1 MLNDPWIDPRDID
14 WTQSL
19 NPLGNPGWTKNN
31 NPYVHRA
38 LKDVYLHALMN
49 AKGIEPRI
57 YVGPEQQNLVIPA
70 NSTQDYEV
78 PIEPNFWVY
87 GLTASGTGADFLFNV
102 LDAVSGAQLASQ
114 PLSMATMKTLTA
126 RRGPIHFLS
135 TSQLYAPPSYPII
148 RVINNT
154 RGAQT
159 CRVTLFGAIEY
170 DL

>member
-1 MLNDPWIDPRDID
+1 MLNRDWIDPRDVD
-14 WTQSL
+14 YTMSL
-19 NPLGNPGWTKNN
+19 NPLANPGWSATN
-31 NPYVHRA
+31 NPYVNRA
-38 LKDVYLHALMN
+38 LQDVFLHALMN
-49 AKGIEPRI
+49 ARGIEPRI
-57 YVGPEQQNLVIPA
+57 YVGPEKQNLVIPA

-87 GLTASGTGADFLFNV
+87 AITASGTGADFLFNV
-102 LDAVSGAQLASQ
+102 IDAVSGSQLASQ

-126 RRGPIHFLS
+126 RRGPQHFLS
-135 TSQLYAPPSYPII
+135 TPQLYAPPSYPII

-154 RGAQT
+154 AAAET